1 MKRKL
6 LLTLTLLFA
15 LYFGHSQV
23 VANQPPDLSGC
34 FQVME
39 EPLFDLTVQTPV
51 ILGDQDPALYTVA
64 YFDFFGDPEANTEPI
79 ENPAEYYASTA
90 VPSLNLIYARVTK
103 ISDGS
108 YAITSFNV
116 ENISLVSMIDAMV
129 DCDGYHM
136 PSNNIGHFYTGP
148 NGTGEI
154 LDGTVVTS
162 VIPIYFH
169 AEYNGCVI
177 DFEDQSWPEI
187 LPFTGPLTPL
197 TGCDNDM
204 DGIATFDLSSK
215 IPEALMGVQNY
226 PNDVTFHLTMGD
238 AENGSNAILNITLFV
253 NTVPFTQIVYVRKT
267 YANTCETVTSMELVT
282 STCAGNSVS
291 GSVAYNF
298 GTNECTTNAV
308 PIPNIPIKLVEGEQ
322 VLYAYSNTLGNYE
335 FNNVPNGNYT
345 LTPEL
350 GSSLPYTVSP
360 SSYSATVPASSTG
373 NNFCLTT
380 PEPIN
385 NVMVSMI
392 PLGSAQPGFAA
403 GYYVYIYND
412 SVLPASGQ
420 FTVTYNNLA
429 VVFTSAVP
437 AGVQNGSAV
446 TFTYNLESFE
456 DQYIYVSFTLLAPP
470 VVNQGD
476 ILQYWVSLDGQ
487 LDDNATDDVAVLNQT
502 VVNSFD
508 PNDIAVH
515 EGEFITEEQADDY
528 LHYTIRFQNT
538 GNANATF
545 IRIEATLDENLDW
558 STFVPLTASHA
569 YFTSRNDD
577 VIEIMFDNIQLPG
590 SEVYEPGSHGYV
602 TYRVKPKATIALGEQ
617 ISATANIFFDYNLP
631 ITTNTV
637 TTTVQN
643 AMGIEALSAST
654 FVMYPNPAADSVTL
668 RLGESSGKAKVEV
681 ADVLGKVVLSTE
693 TTRKMTTINTSFLSA
708 GMYFVTVTS
717 GEATSNQKLVIR

>member
-1 MKRKL
+1 MKKIL
-6 LLTLTLLFA
+6 LVTLALFA
-15 LYFGHSQV
+15 LHFGYSQV
-23 VANQPPDLSGC
+23 VANQPPNLSGC

-39 EPLFDLTVQTPV
+39 EPLFDLTIQTPV
-51 ILGDQDPALYTVA
+51 ILGNQDPAHYTVA
-64 YFDFFGDPEANTEPI
+64 YFDFFGDPDTNTEPI
-79 ENPAEYYASTA
+79 ENPAEYYAHVA
-90 VPSLNLIYARVTK
+90 VPNLDLIHARVTK
-103 ISDGS
+103 VSDGS
-108 YAITSFNV
+108 YAITSFNI
-116 ENISLVSMIDAMV
+116 ENISLVSIIDAMI

-187 LPFTGPLTPL
+187 LPFTGPLMPL
-197 TGCDNDM
+197 TGCDSDM

-215 IPEALMGVQNY
+215 IPEALMGVTYNANQ
-226 PNDVTFHLTMGD
+226 VSFHQTLSE
-238 AENGSNAILNITLFV
+238 AEANINPIINTTAYV
-253 NTVPFTQIVYVRKT
+253 NTVPGTATIYVSKT
-267 YANTCETVTSMELVT
+267 MAGGICQTVTSMELVT
-282 STCAGNSVS
+282 ATCAGNSVS
-291 GSVAYNF
+291 GTLAYNF
-298 GTNECTTNAV
+298 GNNECTTSAV
-308 PIPNIPIKLVEGEQ
+308 PIPNIPIRLIDGEQ
-322 VLYAYSNTLGNYE
+322 ILYAYSNTLGNYE
-335 FNNVPNGNYT
+335 FNNVPDGNYT
-345 LTPEL
+345 LAPEL
-350 GSSLPYTVSP
+350 SSSLSYTVSP
-360 SSYSATVPASSTG
+360 SSYSAAVPESSTG
-373 NNFCLTT
+373 NNFCITT

-392 PLGSAQPGFAA
+392 PLGAAQPGFEA

-420 FTVTYNNLA
+420 FTVTYNNSA

-446 TFTYNLESFE
+446 TFTYDLESFE
-456 DQYIYVSFTLLAPP
+456 DQYIYVNFTLLAPP

-487 LDDNATDDVAVLNQT
+487 LDDNATDDVAVLNQA

-515 EGEFITEEQADDY
+515 EGEFITEEQADNY
-528 LHYTIRFQNT
+528 LHYTVRFQNT

-577 VIEIMFDNIQLPG
+577 AIEFMFDNIQLPG

-602 TYRVKPKATIALGEQ
+602 TYRVKPKATITLGEQ
-617 ISATANIFFDYNLP
+617 MSATANIFFDYNLP

-643 AMGIEALSAST
+643 AMATRS
-654 FVMYPNPAADSVTL
+654 FVANSFIMYPNPASGNVTL
-668 RLGESSGKAKVEV
+668 QLRDSSGKAKVEV
-681 ADVLGKVVLSTE
+681 VDVLGKVVLSVE
-693 TTRKMTTINTSFLSA
+693 TTDTVTNINTSFLSA

-717 GEATSNQKLVIR
+717 GQATSTQKLMIK

>member
-1 MKRKL
+1 
-6 LLTLTLLFA
+6 
-15 LYFGHSQV
+15 
-23 VANQPPDLSGC
+23 
-34 FQVME
+34 
-39 EPLFDLTVQTPV
+39 
-51 ILGDQDPALYTVA
+51 
-64 YFDFFGDPEANTEPI
+64 
-79 ENPAEYYASTA
+79 
-90 VPSLNLIYARVTK
+90 
-103 ISDGS
+103 
-108 YAITSFNV
+108 
-116 ENISLVSMIDAMV
+116 
-129 DCDGYHM
+129 
-136 PSNNIGHFYTGP
+136 
-148 NGTGEI
+148 
-154 LDGTVVTS
+154 
-162 VIPIYFH
+162 
-169 AEYNGCVI
+169 
-177 DFEDQSWPEI
+177 
-187 LPFTGPLTPL
+187 
-197 TGCDNDM
+197 
-204 DGIATFDLSSK
+204 
-215 IPEALMGVQNY
+215 
-226 PNDVTFHLTMGD
+226 
-238 AENGSNAILNITLFV
+238 
-253 NTVPFTQIVYVRKT
+253 
-267 YANTCETVTSMELVT
+267 MELVT

-446 TFTYNLESFE
+446 T
-456 DQYIYVSFTLLAPP
+456 LLAPP

-590 SEVYEPGSHGYV
+590 SEVYEPGS
-602 TYRVKPKATIALGEQ
+602 LQGEAE
-617 ISATANIFFDYNLP
+617 SDY
-631 ITTNTV
+631 
-637 TTTVQN
+637 
-643 AMGIEALSAST
+643 
-654 FVMYPNPAADSVTL
+654 
-668 RLGESSGKAKVEV
+668 RLGR
-681 ADVLGKVVLSTE
+681 ADIGDCQH
-693 TTRKMTTINTSFLSA
+693 FL
-708 GMYFVTVTS
+708 
-717 GEATSNQKLVIR
+717 